1 MRVPARYPTLPMI
14 LAGLLLTL
22 LGGALS
28 VWYPPLADSIE
39 GKVYDSFLR
48 SAPRVPAPGGIAIV
62 DLDESSLERLGQ
74 WPWPR
79 YRIGRASCRER
90 VSIDV

>member
-1 MRVPARYPTLPMI
+1 MKGPASYPTLPTI
-14 LAGLLLTL
+14 LVGVVLTL

-28 VWYPPLADSIE
+28 AWSPPLADSIE

-48 SAPRVPAPGGIAIV
+48 SAPRHPAPGPIAIV
-62 DLDESSLERLGQ
+62 DLDEASLERLGQ

-79 YRIGRASCRER
+79 YRIARLLER
-90 VSIDV
+90 